1 MLRRVSV
8 KQFHQSMNAAVV
20 VACVVLYCV
29 VCIHC
34 HCTGLTSLC
43 SPNYSVTEAAA
54 RYTAFVG
61 AATLLIAYMNISN
74 ML

>member
-1 MLRRVSV
+1 MVIDNV
-8 KQFHQSMNAAVV
+8 KTGQYLAQFHQSMNPAVV
-20 VACVVLYCV
+20 AACVVLLVCS

-34 HCTGLTSLC
+34 TGFTSLC

-61 AATLLIAYMNISN
+61 LPRY
-74 ML
+74 

>member
-1 MLRRVSV
+1 MRG
-8 KQFHQSMNAAVV
+8 VV
-20 VACVVLYCV
+20 VCS